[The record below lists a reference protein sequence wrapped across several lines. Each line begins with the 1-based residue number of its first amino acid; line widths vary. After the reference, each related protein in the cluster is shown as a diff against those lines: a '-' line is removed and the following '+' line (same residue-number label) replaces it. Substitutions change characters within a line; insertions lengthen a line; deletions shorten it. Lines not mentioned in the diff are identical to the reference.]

1 MPFRSPRLD
10 KFMKTIFQDF
20 SLSALVAGF
29 IATLISYAGPLVII
43 FQAAHSA
50 QLSAAELSSWV
61 WAISIG
67 SGLLGVI
74 LSLRYK
80 VPLVIAW
87 SAPGSALLVALL
99 PGVAFAEAVG
109 AYIVAN

>member
-1 MPFRSPRLD
+1 M
-10 KFMKTIFQDF
+10 
-20 SLSALVAGF
+20 
-29 IATLISYAGPLVII
+29 AGPLVII

-74 LSLRYK
+74 PQPVATGATGWQGRGGRLIRS
-80 VPLVIAW
+80 AW
-87 SAPGSALLVALL
+87 LCHRRSSPPGAGPRS
-99 PGVAFAEAVG
+99 GSG
-109 AYIVAN
+109 AGGR

>member
-1 MPFRSPRLD
+1 MAGKPAPTR
-10 KFMKTIFQDF
+10 F
-20 SLSALVAGF
+20 SANPVG
-29 IATLISYAGPLVII
+29 AGPLVII

-74 LSLRYK
+74 LSLWRR
-80 VPLVIAW
+80 
-87 SAPGSALLVALL
+87 APQ
-99 PGVAFAEAVG
+99 VG
-109 AYIVAN
+109 RAGAAD